1 MAKKK
6 YTLTKKDICDLYGI
20 TMSKLEYHITKT
32 TTKRSPHVFP
42 KGVLINGM
50 KHYNKREIEV
60 YANAAWAKRDAQ
72 KPLKLVK
79 PITRAEL
86 VKELEP
92 GLNALFGVAAQEQ
105 EQKEADDA
113 LVRAFNKRV
122 TELDEELRQN
132 KKTIMVM
139 GGIIIALLV
148 GYVAV
153 L

>member
-1 MAKKK
+1 M
-6 YTLTKKDICDLYGI
+6 
-20 TMSKLEYHITKT
+20 
-32 TTKRSPHVFP
+32 
-42 KGVLINGM
+42 
-50 KHYNKREIEV
+50 
-60 YANAAWAKRDAQ
+60 
-72 KPLKLVK
+72 
-79 PITRAEL
+79 
-86 VKELEP
+86 
-92 GLNALFGVAAQEQ
+92 FGVAAQEQ

-132 KKTIMVM
+132 KKVIMVM

>member
-1 MAKKK
+1 MTWLHLAVV
-6 YTLTKKDICDLYGI
+6 YVVEHLTAILIFVLAFLFFARVLRDQDKASTSFAWIVSIVLVPFLAIPAYLVFGGRKVAALVRDKRPLSLKDVA
-20 TMSKLEYHITKT
+20 T
-32 TTKRSPHVFP
+32 HV
-42 KGVLINGM
+42 
-50 KHYNKREIEV
+50 
-60 YANAAWAKRDAQ
+60 
-72 KPLKLVK
+72 
-79 PITRAEL
+79 
-86 VKELEP
+86 EP
-92 GLNALFGVAAQEQ
+92 GLNAMFGVAAQEQ

-132 KKTIMVM
+132 KKVIMVM

>member
-20 TMSKLEYHITKT
+20 TMSKLEYHITKVK
-32 TTKRSPHVFP
+32 TKRSPHVFP
-42 KGVLINGM
+42 EGVLINGM
-50 KHYNKREIEV
+50 RHYNKAEIEV
-60 YANAAWAKRDAQ
+60 YAKSAWTKSDAQ

-79 PITRAEL
+79 PMTKAEL
-86 VKELEP
+86 AKELEP

-122 TELDEELRQN
+122 EELDNELRQN
-132 KKTIMVM
+132 KKVIKVM

>member
-42 KGVLINGM
+42 KGVLINGT
-50 KHYNKREIEV
+50 KHYNKREIDV
-60 YANAAWAKRDAQ
+60 YAKAAWAKSDAQ

-122 TELDEELRQN
+122 TELDEQLRQN